1 MSEELVPILVSGRAV
16 LDGRSVA
23 PAPLD
28 ERTVASEDL
37 DLGHRGTLD
46 GLVTLVD
53 GSITDVAQPAVAP
66 LMATGAR

>member
-53 GSITDVAQPAVAP
+53 GSITDVAHPPAA
-66 LMATGAR
+66 LLERSSAR